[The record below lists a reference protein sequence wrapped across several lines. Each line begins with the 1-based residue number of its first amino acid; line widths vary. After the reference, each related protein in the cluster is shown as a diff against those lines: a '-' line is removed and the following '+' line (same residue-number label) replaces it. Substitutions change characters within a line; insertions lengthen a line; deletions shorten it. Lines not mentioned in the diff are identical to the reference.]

1 MMDRAACPLDVLIVG
16 AGIAGLTAAGLL
28 LRSGHKVRIF
38 EQSKTLGE
46 VGAGIQISAN
56 AGHVLD
62 ALDLRAPLLAISFTP
77 EGWLSR
83 GYLSGDIVN
92 EFAIGEDH
100 ERRHGFPYC
109 MMHRADLHALLVE
122 AVRKIDRKAIRL
134 GASATGYSESA
145 NGVSLHLADGEI
157 VQGDLLIGADGVK
170 SVIRC
175 QIVGPDQPVYSGLAA
190 WRGLIPADRLPKD
203 IMGPI
208 NTTFVGPGRHM
219 VLYWLGRQK
228 LMNFVAPVETEME
241 VRESWTVRA
250 PWSDL
255 KADFEG
261 WHPVVQTI
269 IDAADRDAC
278 YRWALNIRKPVRNWR
293 SERAVVIG
301 DAAHPTLPFLAQGA
315 ALAIEDAG
323 VLSRA
328 LASRDAVPDMLE
340 RFQNARFDRTARVVD
355 GAARLAQ
362 MNHQASEK
370 ALRAAMR
377 KGADVARE
385 RDGWLYN
392 YNPMTVDF

>member
-1 MMDRAACPLDVLIVG
+1 MTEQAVRPLDVVIVG

-28 LRSGHKVRIF
+28 LQSGHRVRIF
-38 EQSKTLGE
+38 EQSKALGE

-62 ALDLRAPLLAISFTP
+62 VLGLRTPLQAISFTP
-77 EGWLSR
+77 ERWLSR
-83 GYLSGDIVN
+83 GYLSGDVVN
-92 EFAIGEDH
+92 DFAIGEDH
-100 ERRHGFPYC
+100 ETQHGFPYC
-109 MMHRADLHALLVE
+109 MMHRADLHGLLVE
-122 AVRKIDRKAIRL
+122 AVRKLDGRAIRL
-134 GASATGYSESA
+134 DATVTGYSETPSE
-145 NGVSLHLADGEI
+145 VTLRLEDGNI
-157 VQGDLLIGADGVK
+157 HQGDILIGADGVR
-170 SVIRC
+170 SVIRR
-175 QIVGPDQPVYSGLAA
+175 QIAGPDQPTYSGLAA
-190 WRGLIPADRLPKD
+190 WRGLIPADRLPID

-228 LMNFVAPVETEME
+228 LLNFVAPVETDME
-241 VRESWTVRA
+241 IRESWTVRA
-250 PWSDL
+250 PWDDL
-255 KADFEG
+255 KADFDG
-261 WHPVVQTI
+261 WHPVVQTV

-278 YRWALNIRKPVRNWR
+278 YRWALNIRKPERNWR

-328 LASRDAVPDMLE
+328 LTGNAAVPDMLE

-355 GAARLAQ
+355 GAARLAK
-362 MNHQASEK
+362 MNHQTSEQ

-377 KGADVARE
+377 NGADIARE

>member
-1 MMDRAACPLDVLIVG
+1 MTMQAARPLDVLIVG
-16 AGIAGLTAAGLL
+16 AGIGGLTAAGLL
-28 LRSGHKVRIF
+28 LRGGHKVRVF
-38 EQSKTLGE
+38 EQSKVLGE
-46 VGAGIQISAN
+46 VGAGIQVSAN

-62 ALDLRAPLLAISFTP
+62 LLGLRAPLRTISFTP
-77 EGWLSR
+77 KGWLSR
-83 GYLSGDIVN
+83 GYLSGDVVN

-100 ERRHGFPYC
+100 EIRHGFPYC
-109 MMHRADLHALLVE
+109 MMHRADLHGLLVE
-122 AVRKIDRKAIRL
+122 AVRAQDRQAIRL
-134 GASATGYSESA
+134 GATATGYSEMPT
-145 NGVSLHLADGEI
+145 GVTLNLDDGS
-157 VQGDLLIGADGVK
+157 VHHGDVLIGADGVK
-170 SVIRC
+170 SVIRR

-228 LMNFVAPVETEME
+228 LLNFVAPVETDME

-250 PWSDL
+250 PWDDL
-255 KADFEG
+255 KADFDG
-261 WHPVVQTI
+261 WHPVVQTV

-328 LASRDAVPDMLE
+328 LATGDAVPDMLE

-355 GAARLAQ
+355 GAARLAK
-362 MNHQASEK
+362 MNHQASEQ
-370 ALRAAMR
+370 ALRTAMR
-377 KGADVARE
+377 NGADIARE